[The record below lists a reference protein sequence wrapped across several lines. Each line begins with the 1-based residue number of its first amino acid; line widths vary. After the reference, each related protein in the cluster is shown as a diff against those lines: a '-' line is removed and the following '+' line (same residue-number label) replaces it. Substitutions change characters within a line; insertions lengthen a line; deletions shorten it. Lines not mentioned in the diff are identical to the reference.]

1 MTGDARRALDA
12 SRLAVDICIEEIEDK
27 LSKFDEIEDFQDVSE
42 KLTKE
47 LTNESIHKIDVQH
60 SFKALQELFGCS
72 TNNQTSSSNLIIKSY
87 TKIDKIVLKSILN
100 SLKNSGG
107 DTAAVGEIMRIASSH
122 FLVNSMSCLNSKN
135 KLSRVSI
142 NNSLQKLASS
152 GIIDFD
158 NFKLGPLARG
168 RSWVLN
174 SRDIMFGRLGS
185 PSIA

>member
-1 MTGDARRALDA
+1 
-12 SRLAVDICIEEIEDK
+12 
-27 LSKFDEIEDFQDVSE
+27 
-42 KLTKE
+42 
-47 LTNESIHKIDVQH
+47 
-60 SFKALQELFGCS
+60 
-72 TNNQTSSSNLIIKSY
+72 
-87 TKIDKIVLKSILN
+87 VLKSILN

-158 NFKLGPLARG
+158 NFKLGPLAKIRICL
-168 RSWVLN
+168 RQD
-174 SRDIMFGRLGS
+174 DILY
-185 PSIA
+185 ALVED